1 MHEYN
6 MPPLG
11 LYGKRCRI
19 PHVSDKERGFVYRI
33 VNSGIRSNV
42 WKEPPLGRYYNDNIQ
57 HDHMEDVLIVV
68 CDTLIDENSKLERVA
83 LKDVVIMDETDNS
96 VLEDIKDD
104 IENMLSDGMI
114 HKKTVI
120 GILDKHISG
129 KEQHEEV
136 GRTLRENE

>member
-68 CDTLIDENSKLERVA
+68 CDTLIDENSKLEKVA
-83 LKDVVIMDETDNS
+83 LKDVVIMDETNKS
-96 VLEDIKDD
+96 VLEDIKSKIRQKKAYRGDPSESYGMELAID
-104 IENMLSDGMI
+104 IIDSYIN
-114 HKKTVI
+114 
-120 GILDKHISG
+120 G
-129 KEQHEEV
+129 KEQK
-136 GRTLRENE
+136 